1 MTGAVVLFL
10 VGVLF
15 LGVAA
20 RGCWARRTGAV
31 PTPGRLTSGV
41 DVLVGTVALADAA
54 SSVADH
60 PARLLLW
67 SGGSAV
73 LVVAC
78 ALLVVHTRRSN
89 RHL

>member
-1 MTGAVVLFL
+1 MTEAVVLFL
-10 VGVLF
+10 VGALF
-15 LGVAA
+15 LGAA
-20 RGCWARRTGAV
+20 VRGFRARRTGAV
-31 PTPGRLTSGV
+31 RAPGRLTIGV

-67 SGGSAV
+67 SGGSAA

-78 ALLVVHTRRSN
+78 ALLVVHSRRL
-89 RHL
+89 RHGV